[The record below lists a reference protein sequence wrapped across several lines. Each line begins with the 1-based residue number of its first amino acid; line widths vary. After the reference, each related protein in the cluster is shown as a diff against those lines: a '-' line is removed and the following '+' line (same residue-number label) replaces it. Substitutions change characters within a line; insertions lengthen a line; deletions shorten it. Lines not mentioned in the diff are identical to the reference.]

1 MNRKLIGRHRINLKI
16 FASIAC
22 LLFAYSAVIQWNDPD
37 PIRWFSIYA
46 TAALLSGFSL
56 FIRVPGSMFAI
67 LATVAGL
74 WAAILLPSVL
84 SAGSFTGTEEEREFA
99 GLSLVAIAS
108 VVQLL
113 LPEARE

>member
-1 MNRKLIGRHRINLKI
+1 
-16 FASIAC
+16 
-22 LLFAYSAVIQWNDPD
+22 
-37 PIRWFSIYA
+37 
-46 TAALLSGFSL
+46 
-56 FIRVPGSMFAI
+56 MFAI

-99 GLSLVAIAS
+99 GLALVAIAS